1 MVDDKL
7 ELVIVDDSK
16 VAVEAISQMIDNL
29 PNYKYYKAYSGME
42 CLRLLGNHQID
53 IILMDVVMEGFDG
66 FETAKV
72 IRANPKYADIPIIF
86 MTALDPDNKMKE
98 QALKLGGIDY
108 LMKPFTESQIHNY
121 LNLYYRFIKREQRIN
136 AELNQLNLQ
145 LNTEIIQKEKA
156 MKELQ
161 DALDIRHKMFAIIS
175 HDLKNPIFGFKGLI
189 DEYIK
194 SFDSLDMNDI
204 REVFYILQKS
214 SNQLADML
222 NDLLT
227 WSNFQRGTISYNPDS
242 IDIHYIAQQIIDQ
255 ASLQA
260 QNKMIGLRNDV
271 PMDTFV
277 FADPN
282 LVSLTLRNLVSN
294 AIKFTPSN
302 GYVTIFSRE
311 DRENS
316 ILHISVSDTGVGIP
330 EDILNELFKLNKS
343 RTTLGTNQEKGT
355 GLGLILVKEA
365 IELNR
370 GKLFVETKVGKG
382 TTFTFTLPLI
392 VREISIEL

>member
-1 MVDDKL
+1 MIDDKL

-16 VAVEAISQMIDNL
+16 VAVDAISKMIDSL
-29 PNYKYYKAYSGME
+29 PNYKYYKAASGME

-53 IILMDVVMEGFDG
+53 IILMDVFMEGFDG

-72 IRANPKYADIPIIF
+72 IRANPKYSDIPIIF
-86 MTALDPDNKMKE
+86 MTAMDPDKKMKE
-98 QALKLGGIDY
+98 QALELGGIDY
-108 LMKPFTESQIHNY
+108 LIKPFTEAQIHNY
-121 LNLYYRFIKREQRIN
+121 LNLYYRFIKRERRIN
-136 AELNQLNLQ
+136 NELNQLNLQ
-145 LNTEIIQKEKA
+145 LNSEIILKEKA

-161 DALDIRHKMFAIIS
+161 EALDVRHKMFAIIS
-175 HDLKNPIFGFKGLI
+175 HDLKNPIFGFKSLI

-194 SFDSLDMNDI
+194 SFDSLDMDDI

-227 WSNFQRGTISYNPDS
+227 WSNFQRGAISYNPEEVDV
-242 IDIHYIAQQIIDQ
+242 HHLAQQIVEQ

-271 PMDTFV
+271 PMDTFA

-282 LVSLTLRNLVSN
+282 LITLTLRNLVSN

-302 GYVTIFSRE
+302 GFVTVFSRE
-311 DRENS
+311 DRAS
-316 ILHISVSDTGVGIP
+316 SLLYISVSDTGVGIP
-330 EDILNELFKLNKS
+330 EDTMNELFKLNKS
-343 RTTLGTNQEKGT
+343 KTTLGTNQEKGT

-365 IELNR
+365 VELNR
-370 GKLFVETKVGKG
+370 GKLSVETKIGKG
-382 TTFTFTLPLI
+382 TTFTFTLPLVI
-392 VREISIEL
+392 KEISIEL

>member
-1 MVDDKL
+1 MIDDKL

-16 VAVEAISQMIDNL
+16 VAVDAISKMIDSL
-29 PNYKYYKAYSGME
+29 SNYKYYKAYSGME

-53 IILMDVVMEGFDG
+53 IILMDVFMEGFDG

-72 IRANPKYADIPIIF
+72 IRANPKYSDIPIIF
-86 MTALDPDNKMKE
+86 MTALDPDNIMKE
-98 QALKLGGIDY
+98 QALQLGGIDY
-108 LMKPFTESQIHNY
+108 LMKPFTEAQIHNY
-121 LNLYYRFIKREQRIN
+121 LNLYYRFIKRERRIN
-136 AELNQLNLQ
+136 SELNQLNLQ
-145 LNTEIIQKEKA
+145 LNSEIIQKEKA

-161 DALDIRHKMFAIIS
+161 EALDVRHKMFAIIS
-175 HDLKNPIFGFKGLI
+175 HDLKNPIFGFKALI

-194 SFDSLDMNDI
+194 SFDSLDMDDI
-204 REVFYILQKS
+204 REVFNILQKS

-227 WSNFQRGTISYNPDS
+227 WSNFQRGTISYNPDE
-242 IDIHYIAQQIIDQ
+242 INIHYLAQQIIEQ
-255 ASLQA
+255 ANLQA

-271 PMDTFV
+271 PMDTFA

-302 GYVTIFSRE
+302 GYVTIFSKE
-311 DRENS
+311 DRDNS
-316 ILHISVSDTGVGIP
+316 LLYVSVSDTGVGIP
-330 EDILNELFKLNKS
+330 EDNLNELFKLNKS
-343 RTTLGTNQEKGT
+343 KTTLGTNQEKGT

-365 IELNR
+365 VELNR

-382 TTFTFTLPLI
+382 TTFTFTLPLVI
-392 VREISIEL
+392 KEISIEL

>member
-1 MVDDKL
+1 MIDDKL

-16 VAVEAISQMIDNL
+16 VAVDAISKMIDSL

-53 IILMDVVMEGFDG
+53 IILMDVFMEGFDG

-72 IRANPKYADIPIIF
+72 IRANPKYSDIPIIF

-98 QALKLGGIDY
+98 QALQLGGIDY
-108 LMKPFTESQIHNY
+108 LMKPFTEAQIHNY
-121 LNLYYRFIKREQRIN
+121 LNLYYRFIKRERRIN
-136 AELNQLNLQ
+136 SELNQLNLQ
-145 LNTEIIQKEKA
+145 LNSEIIQKEKA

-161 DALDIRHKMFAIIS
+161 EALDVRHKMFAIIS
-175 HDLKNPIFGFKGLI
+175 HDLKNPIFGFKALI

-194 SFDSLDMNDI
+194 SFDSLDMDDI
-204 REVFYILQKS
+204 REVFDILQKS
-214 SNQLADML
+214 SSQLADML

-227 WSNFQRGTISYNPDS
+227 WSNFQRGAISYNPDS
-242 IDIHYIAQQIIDQ
+242 ININSIAQQIVDQ
-255 ASLQA
+255 ANIQA

-271 PMDTFV
+271 PMDTFA

-302 GYVTIFSRE
+302 GYVTIFSKE
-311 DRENS
+311 DRDNS
-316 ILHISVSDTGVGIP
+316 LLYVSVSDTGVGIP
-330 EDILNELFKLNKS
+330 EDNLNELFKLNKS
-343 RTTLGTNQEKGT
+343 KTTMGTNQEKGT

-365 IELNR
+365 VELNR

-392 VREISIEL
+392 IKEISIEL

>member
-1 MVDDKL
+1 MIDDKL

-16 VAVEAISQMIDNL
+16 VAVDAISKMIDSL
-29 PNYKYYKAYSGME
+29 SNYKYYKAYSGME

-53 IILMDVVMEGFDG
+53 IILMDVFMEGFDG

-72 IRANPKYADIPIIF
+72 IRANPKYSDIPIIF
-86 MTALDPDNKMKE
+86 MTALDPDNIMKE
-98 QALKLGGIDY
+98 QALQLGGIDY
-108 LMKPFTESQIHNY
+108 LMKPFTEAQIHNY
-121 LNLYYRFIKREQRIN
+121 LNLYYRFIKRERRIN
-136 AELNQLNLQ
+136 SELNQLNLQ
-145 LNTEIIQKEKA
+145 LNSEIIQKEKA

-161 DALDIRHKMFAIIS
+161 EALDVRHKMFAIIS
-175 HDLKNPIFGFKGLI
+175 HDLKNPIFGFKALI

-194 SFDSLDMNDI
+194 SFDSLDMDDI
-204 REVFYILQKS
+204 REVFNILQKS

-227 WSNFQRGTISYNPDS
+227 WSNFQRGTISYNPDE
-242 IDIHYIAQQIIDQ
+242 INIHYLAQQIIEQ
-255 ASLQA
+255 ANLQA

-271 PMDTFV
+271 PMDTFA

-302 GYVTIFSRE
+302 GYVTIFSKE
-311 DRENS
+311 DRDNS
-316 ILHISVSDTGVGIP
+316 LLYVSVSDTGVGIP
-330 EDILNELFKLNKS
+330 EDNLNELFKLNKS
-343 RTTLGTNQEKGT
+343 KTTLGTNQEKGT

-365 IELNR
+365 VELNR

-382 TTFTFTLPLI
+382 TTFKFTLPLVI
-392 VREISIEL
+392 KEISIEL

>member
-1 MVDDKL
+1 MIDDKL

-16 VAVEAISQMIDNL
+16 VAVDAISKMIDSL
-29 PNYKYYKAYSGME
+29 SNYKYYKAYSGME

-53 IILMDVVMEGFDG
+53 IILMDVFMEGFDG

-72 IRANPKYADIPIIF
+72 IRANPKYSDIPIIF
-86 MTALDPDNKMKE
+86 MTALDPDNIMKE
-98 QALKLGGIDY
+98 QALQLGGIDY
-108 LMKPFTESQIHNY
+108 LMKPFTEAQIHNY
-121 LNLYYRFIKREQRIN
+121 LNLYYRFIKRERRIN
-136 AELNQLNLQ
+136 SELNQLNLQ
-145 LNTEIIQKEKA
+145 LNSEIIQKEKA

-161 DALDIRHKMFAIIS
+161 EALDVRHKMCAIIS
-175 HDLKNPIFGFKGLI
+175 HDLKNPIFGFKALI

-194 SFDSLDMNDI
+194 SFDSLDMDDI
-204 REVFYILQKS
+204 REVFNILQKS

-227 WSNFQRGTISYNPDS
+227 WSNFQRGTISYNPDE
-242 IDIHYIAQQIIDQ
+242 INIHYLAQQIIEQ
-255 ASLQA
+255 ANLQA

-271 PMDTFV
+271 PMDTFA

-302 GYVTIFSRE
+302 GYVTIFSKE
-311 DRENS
+311 DRDNS
-316 ILHISVSDTGVGIP
+316 LLYVSVSDTGVGIP
-330 EDILNELFKLNKS
+330 EDNLNELFKLNKS
-343 RTTLGTNQEKGT
+343 KTTLGTNQEKGT

-365 IELNR
+365 VELNR

-382 TTFTFTLPLI
+382 TTFTFTLPLVI
-392 VREISIEL
+392 KEISIEL